1 MRLFFVSAMTKLPQ
15 ITLNG
20 LLEALP
26 QDTAVST
33 QEKIREAYNFAL
45 EAQADQRRDSGELYI
60 EHDLAVANIL
70 LQLGLDSNTI
80 IAGLLHDTLYPHT
93 GKTESHLKPLF
104 NEDIVSLVV
113 GLKNLRDFTD
123 QEIYKKHQQEN
134 NDGQTLEVIRRAV
147 LSIIEWDIRV
157 IMIRMADSLQDLRMA
172 KKLPAE
178 KEFAVANEAMN
189 IYAPLANRLGIWQLK
204 WEMEDLAFRHLHP
217 AQYKEIAQRFDDRRT
232 GRTEKVEA
240 ATEKLRAKIK
250 EMGIHATVTGRP
262 KHIYSIYRKMERK
275 HLPFEE
281 IHDIQALRVILDP
294 TTQTDYANKGN
305 KEKDEID
312 RSLCYQVLGAVHS
325 VWQPIPKEFDDYI
338 ATPKANGYR
347 SLHTAVIDNG
357 TGQTLEIQIRT
368 IRMHEE
374 AERGVAAHWAYKEG
388 KPRVSASVQKRIQN
402 LRDLLSAM
410 RESGTPYS
418 ENEFFETELI
428 AERIYV
434 YTPHGDVIEL
444 PVGSTPID
452 FAYQIHT
459 EVGHRC
465 RGARI
470 NGKMAS
476 LEYNLKSGDKV
487 EIITGKRSGPSRDWM
502 NPSLGY
508 TGSARSR
515 SKIRGWFREQ
525 EWVQNVEQGREA
537 VERELKRLGLLEDY
551 TIEDISQALKY
562 DEVDQFLAKV
572 GFGDIQSTQISG
584 AIAILKRKLKPDDD
598 LQPLLQP
605 PQAKPKGLT
614 VKGVS
619 GLHTKMAGCCHPI
632 PPEPIIGYITRG
644 QGVTIHRMDC
654 AQAAAITERERIIEV
669 GWGTEMA
676 AFPIPVIVK
685 AYRRANLIDEI
696 VSTLRGQQINVTK
709 TKTTFDGSLS
719 TIFLVAEV
727 TSLVQLNWLLQKLE
741 NLPNV
746 VEAYRQRWT

>member
-1 MRLFFVSAMTKLPQ
+1 MRLFFVSAMTKLPS

-20 LLEALP
+20 LITALP
-26 QDTAVST
+26 PGTAVSI
-33 QEKIREAYNFAL
+33 QEKIREAYNFAS
-45 EAQADQRRDSGELYI
+45 EAQAGKRRDSGELYI
-60 EHDLAVANIL
+60 DHDLAVAHIL

-93 GKTESHLKPLF
+93 GKTESSLKPLF

-113 GLKNLRDFTD
+113 GLKNLRDFAD

-134 NDGQTLEVIRRAV
+134 EDGHTLEAIRRAV

-172 KKLPAE
+172 DKLPAE
-178 KEFAVANEAMN
+178 KEYEVANEAMN

-204 WEMEDLAFRHLHP
+204 WELEDLAFRHLHP
-217 AQYKEIAQRFDDRRT
+217 VQYKEIAQKLDGRRT
-232 GRTEKVEA
+232 GRAEKVEA
-240 ATEKLRAKIK
+240 AMERLQAKIK
-250 EMGIHATVTGRP
+250 EMGIKAAVTGRP

-275 HLPFEE
+275 QLPFEE

-294 TTQTDYANKGN
+294 TTQADYEHKGS

-347 SLHTAVIDNG
+347 SLHTAVIDNE

-388 KPRVSASVQKRIQN
+388 KPRVSASVQKRIQS
-402 LRDLLSAM
+402 LRDLLAAM
-410 RESGTPYS
+410 RESGDPFS

-434 YTPHGDVIEL
+434 YTPRGDVIEL
-444 PVGSTPID
+444 PIGSTPID

-465 RGARI
+465 RGARV
-470 NGKMAS
+470 NGKMVS
-476 LEYNLKSGDKV
+476 LDYHLKSGDRV

-525 EWVQNVEQGREA
+525 EWEQNVEQGRQA
-537 VERELKRLGLLEDY
+537 VERELKRLGLHEDY
-551 TIEDISQALKY
+551 TIEEIAQALKY
-562 DEVDQFLAKV
+562 DDVDQFLAKV
-572 GFGDIQSTQISG
+572 GFGDIQSAQMSG
-584 AIAILKRKLKPDDD
+584 AIAILKRKLKPDDE

-605 PQAKPKGLT
+605 QPKPKGLT

-619 GLHTKMAGCCHPI
+619 GLHTRMAGCCHPI

-669 GWGTEMA
+669 DWGTEMET
-676 AFPIPVIVK
+676 FPIPIVLK

-709 TKTTFDGSLS
+709 TKTTSDGTLS
-719 TIFLVAEV
+719 TVFLVAEV
-727 TSLVQLNWLLQKLE
+727 TSLEQLNWLLQKLE

>member
-1 MRLFFVSAMTKLPQ
+1 MRLFFVSAMTKLPPV
-15 ITLNG
+15 TLNG

-26 QDTAVST
+26 KGTAVST
-33 QEKIREAYNFAL
+33 QEKIQEAYNFAH
-45 EAQADQRRDSGELYI
+45 EAQAGMRRDSGELYV
-60 EHDLAVANIL
+60 EHDLAVAHIL
-70 LQLGLDSNTI
+70 LKLGLDSNTI

-104 NEDIVSLVV
+104 NEDIISLVV

-123 QEIYKKHQQEN
+123 QEIYKKHQQEK

-172 KKLPAE
+172 NKLPPE
-178 KEFAVANEAMN
+178 QEYAVANEAMN

-217 AQYKEIAQRFDDRRT
+217 IQYKEIARKFNDRRT
-232 GRTEKVEA
+232 GRAEKVEA
-240 ATEKLRAKIK
+240 AMERLQVKIK
-250 EMGIHATVTGRP
+250 EMGIHAAVTGRP

-294 TTQTDYANKGN
+294 TKQTDYANKGS

-347 SLHTAVIDNG
+347 SLHTAVIDNE

-402 LRDLLSAM
+402 LRDLLTAM
-410 RESGTPYS
+410 RESGAPYS

-465 RGARI
+465 RGARV
-470 NGKMAS
+470 NGKMVS

-525 EWVQNVEQGREA
+525 EWAKNIDQGREA
-537 VERELKRLGLLEDY
+537 VERELKRLGLHEDY

-562 DEVDQFLAKV
+562 EEVDQFLAKV

-598 LQPLLQP
+598 LHPLLQQ

-669 GWGTEMA
+669 GWGTEMET
-676 AFPIPVIVK
+676 FPIPVIVK

-709 TKTTFDGSLS
+709 TKTIADGSLS
-719 TIFLVAEV
+719 TIFLVVEV
-727 TSLVQLNWLLQKLE
+727 TSLEQLNWLLQKLE

>member
-1 MRLFFVSAMTKLPQ
+1 VRLFFVSAMTKLPS

-20 LLEALP
+20 LITALP
-26 QDTAVST
+26 PGTAVST
-33 QEKIREAYNFAL
+33 QEKIREAYYYAS
-45 EAQADQRRDSGELYI
+45 ESQAGKQRDSGELYVD
-60 EHDLAVANIL
+60 HDLAVAHIL

-93 GKTESHLKPLF
+93 GKTESNLKPLF

-113 GLKNLRDFTD
+113 GLKNLRDFAD

-134 NDGQTLEVIRRAV
+134 EDGHTLEAIRRAV

-172 KKLPAE
+172 DKLPAE
-178 KEFAVANEAMN
+178 KEYEVANEAMN

-204 WEMEDLAFRHLHP
+204 WELEDLAFRHLHP
-217 AQYKEIAQRFDDRRT
+217 VQYKEIAQKLDDRRT
-232 GRTEKVEA
+232 GRAEKVEA
-240 ATEKLRAKIK
+240 AMERLRAKIK
-250 EMGIHATVTGRP
+250 EMGIKAAVTGRP

-275 HLPFEE
+275 QLPFEE

-294 TTQTDYANKGN
+294 TTQADYEHKGS

-347 SLHTAVIDNG
+347 SLHTAVIDNE

-388 KPRVSASVQKRIQN
+388 KPRVSASVQKRIQS
-402 LRDLLSAM
+402 LRDLLAAM
-410 RESGTPYS
+410 RESDDPFS
-418 ENEFFETELI
+418 ENDFFETELI

-434 YTPHGDVIEL
+434 YTPRGDVIEL
-444 PVGSTPID
+444 PIGSTPID

-465 RGARI
+465 RGARV
-470 NGKMAS
+470 NSKMVS
-476 LEYNLKSGDKV
+476 LDYHLKSGDKV

-525 EWVQNVEQGREA
+525 EWEQNVEQGRQA
-537 VERELKRLGLLEDY
+537 VERELKRLGLHEDY
-551 TIEDISQALKY
+551 TIEEIAQALKY
-562 DEVDQFLAKV
+562 DDVDQFLAKV
-572 GFGDIQSTQISG
+572 GFGDIQSTQMSG
-584 AIAILKRKLKPDDD
+584 AIAILKRKLKPDDE

-605 PQAKPKGLT
+605 QPKPKGLT

-619 GLHTKMAGCCHPI
+619 GLHTRMAGCCHPI

-669 GWGTEMA
+669 DWGTEMET
-676 AFPIPVIVK
+676 FPIPIVLK

-709 TKTTFDGSLS
+709 TKTTSDGTLS
-719 TIFLVAEV
+719 TVFLVAEV
-727 TSLVQLNWLLQKLE
+727 TSLEQLNWLLQKLE

>member
-1 MRLFFVSAMTKLPQ
+1 MTKVSPV
-15 ITLNG
+15 TLNG
-20 LLEALP
+20 LLTALP
-26 QDTAVST
+26 QGTAVAT
-33 QEKIREAYNFAL
+33 QEKIQQAYNFAL
-45 EAQADQRRDSGELYI
+45 EAQADKRRESGELYI

-80 IAGLLHDTLYPHT
+80 IAGLLHDSLYPHT
-93 GKTESHLKPLF
+93 GKTESDLKPLF

-123 QEIYKKHQQEN
+123 QEIYKRHQQEN
-134 NDGQTLEVIRRAV
+134 NDGRTLEVIRRAV

-157 IMIRMADSLQDLRMA
+157 IMIRMVDSLQDLRMA
-172 KKLPAE
+172 SKLPAE
-178 KEFAVANEAMN
+178 KEYEVANEAMN

-204 WEMEDLAFRHLHP
+204 WELEDLAFRHLHP
-217 AQYKEIAQRFDDRRT
+217 VQYKEIAQKLDERRT
-232 GRTEKVEA
+232 GRAEKVEA
-240 ATEKLRAKIK
+240 AIGRLRVKIS
-250 EMGIHATVTGRP
+250 EMGIKAAVTGRP

-294 TTQTDYANKGN
+294 TTQADYANKN
-305 KEKDEID
+305 SKEKDEID

-347 SLHTAVIDNG
+347 SLHTAVIDNE

-368 IRMHEE
+368 TRMHEE

-402 LRDLLSAM
+402 LRDLLAAI
-410 RESGTPYS
+410 RDSGDPYS
-418 ENEFFETELI
+418 EIEFFETELA

-434 YTPHGDVIEL
+434 YTPRGDVIEL
-444 PVGSTPID
+444 PIGSTPID

-465 RGARI
+465 RGARV
-470 NGKMAS
+470 NGKMVS
-476 LEYNLKSGDKV
+476 LDYKLKSGDKV
-487 EIITGKRSGPSRDWM
+487 EIITGKRGGPSRDWM
-502 NPSLGY
+502 NHSLGY

-525 EWVQNVEQGREA
+525 EWEQNVEQGREA
-537 VERELKRLGLLEDY
+537 VERELKRLGLHEDY
-551 TIEDISQALKY
+551 TIEEISQALKY
-562 DEVDQFLAKV
+562 DDVDQFLAKV
-572 GFGDIQSTQISG
+572 GFGDIQSAQISG
-584 AIAILKRKLKPDDD
+584 AIAILKRKLKPDDE
-598 LQPLLQP
+598 LHPLLQ

-669 GWGTEMA
+669 DWGTEMET
-676 AFPIPVIVK
+676 FPIPIVVK

-709 TKTTFDGSLS
+709 TKTTSDGTLS
-719 TIFLVAEV
+719 TVFLVAEV
-727 TSLVQLNWLLQKLE
+727 TSLDQLNWLLQKLE